1 MSSLIVALNP
11 PSSRAGV
18 DFTYALTVDGQTAA
32 NHGTVA
38 ANLLPPATEVVA
50 VVPAKMLSWH
60 RPVIP
65 KAPSHRL
72 SEVLQG
78 VLEEQLL
85 DDPQALHFALQPGAR
100 AALGS
105 GQPIWVAAC
114 DRAWLRGALQA
125 LEAAGRRVAR
135 VVPEMDPAIGQT
147 WAYGTPQAA
156 WCAQSDSH
164 GVSVLP
170 LDMAHGATGGAAFAE
185 PAVAAQAE
193 KALGVKVAIR
203 QVAQQLVIAG
213 QSEWNLAQF
222 DLASAGRKNAL
233 EQVAHGW
240 QLFAMAPQWRAVRW
254 GLCTLLVIQFVAIN
268 AWAWKEKSA
277 LAAKRAQ
284 IRQTYVDAFP
294 QSQPVLDPVAQMAR
308 DVAALQ
314 QAVGQVTY
322 RDLEVMFSY
331 VAAVLPP
338 EKAPVAFEF
347 KPGEVKLKGLNLSAQ
362 EAAPLESR
370 LKEAGYFAFNQADG
384 VVVTFNPTRSRK

>member
-18 DFTYALTVDGQTAA
+18 DFSYALTADGQTVAS
-32 NHGTVA
+32 HGTVA
-38 ANLLPPATEVVA
+38 TNLLPPATEVVA
-50 VVPAKMLSWH
+50 VVPAKVLSWH

-65 KAPSHRL
+65 KAPGHRL

-100 AALGS
+100 SALGS

-114 DRAWLRGALQA
+114 DRAWLRAALQA

-135 VVPEMDPAIGQT
+135 VVPEMDPATGQT

-156 WCAQSDSH
+156 WCAHSDSH

-170 LDMAHGATGGAAFAE
+170 LDMAHGAKAGAAFAE
-185 PAVAAQAE
+185 PAVAALAE

-203 QVAQQLVIAG
+203 QAAQQLVMAA

-222 DLASAGRKNAL
+222 DLASAGRKTPL
-233 EQVAHGW
+233 ERVAHGW

-254 GLCTLLVIQFVAIN
+254 GLGMLLVIQFVAIN

-277 LAAKRAQ
+277 LTAKRAQ
-284 IRQTYVDAFP
+284 IRQTYADAFP
-294 QSQPVLDPVAQMAR
+294 QSQPIIDPVAQMAR

-331 VAAVLPP
+331 VAAVLP
-338 EKAPVAFEF
+338 EGKAPVAFEF
-347 KPGEVKLKGLNLSAQ
+347 KPGEVKLKGLTLSTQ
-362 EAAPLESR
+362 EMGALEAR
-370 LKEAGYFAFNQADG
+370 LKDAGYFAFSQADG
-384 VVVTFNPTRSRK
+384 VVVTFNPARSRT